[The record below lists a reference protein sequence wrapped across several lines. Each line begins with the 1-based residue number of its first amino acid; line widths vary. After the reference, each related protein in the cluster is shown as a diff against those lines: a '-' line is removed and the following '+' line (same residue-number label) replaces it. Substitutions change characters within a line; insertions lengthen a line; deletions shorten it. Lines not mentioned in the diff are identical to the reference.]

1 MKHTPPSSTVV
12 PPGLATSR
20 RGLFLGASGL
30 FLLGACGT
38 DDSAGTDSSTGGGTG
53 GSAPTSDPLPISA
66 IPDQD
71 PELLNRLYGD
81 VAARFADAT
90 GLEVT
95 YTPVT
100 EYPAVVRGF
109 EVGDLY
115 LAWMGGLT
123 GVQAAQRVDGAVAFA
138 QRDIDAE
145 FTSLF
150 IATKES
156 GLAPFDDVAGLTELA
171 GSSLT
176 FGSETSTSGRLMPQY
191 FMDQAGL
198 SLDALQGEP
207 GFSGSHDATIEAV
220 ASGSFE
226 VGAVNEQ
233 VWNAT
238 VEAGVVDVSQVV
250 VLFRTPPYF
259 DYHWLARPDI
269 DEVYGDGTLDS
280 IKDLL
285 FGLDPAL
292 PEDAAI
298 LELFGAASFI
308 PTENAN
314 YDKIRDVAEELDL
327 LA

>member
-1 MKHTPPSSTVV
+1 MKRTTP
-12 PPGLATSR
+12 LAPLVTSR

-30 FLLGACGT
+30 VLFAACGN
-38 DDSAGTDSSTGGGTG
+38 DDSTSTSAGGAGATAG
-53 GSAPTSDPLPISA
+53 PLLISA

-95 YTPVT
+95 YVPVT

-109 EVGDLY
+109 EVGDIFI
-115 LAWMGGLT
+115 AWMGGLT
-123 GVQAAQRVDGAVAFA
+123 GVQAAQRVDGATAFA

-150 IATKES
+150 IATKAS
-156 GLAPFDDVAGLTELA
+156 GLTAFDDVSGLTDLA
-171 GSSLT
+171 GHSLT
-176 FGSETSTSGRLMPQY
+176 FGSDTSTSGRLMPQY

-198 SLDALQGEP
+198 SIDDLTGEP

-226 VGAVNEQ
+226 VGAVNSQ
-233 VWNAT
+233 VWDAT
-238 VEAGVVDVSQVV
+238 VEAGEVDLSDVV
-250 VLFRTPPYF
+250 VLFRTPTYY

-269 DEVYGDGTLDS
+269 DEVYGAGTLDS
-280 IKDLL
+280 VKELL
-285 FGLDPAL
+285 FGLDPAV
-292 PEDAAI
+292 PEDAAV
-298 LELFGAASFI
+298 LDLFGATSFI

-314 YDKIRDVAEELDL
+314 YDQIRDVAEGLDL

>member
-1 MKHTPPSSTVV
+1 M
-12 PPGLATSR
+12 
-20 RGLFLGASGL
+20 
-30 FLLGACGT
+30 LLTACGNGSDT
-38 DDSAGTDSSTGGGTG
+38 ASSARSGAA
-53 GSAPTSDPLPISA
+53 APTARSLAISA

-90 GLEVT
+90 GLKVT
-95 YTPVT
+95 YIPVT

-123 GVQAAQRVDGAVAFA
+123 GVQAAARVEGATAIA
-138 QRDIDAE
+138 QRDIDAT

-150 IATKES
+150 IATKKS
-156 GLAPFDDVAGLTELA
+156 GLTDFTDVTGLTELT
-171 GSSLT
+171 GHSFT
-176 FGSETSTSGRLMPQY
+176 FGSDTSTSGRLMPQY
-191 FMDQAGL
+191 FMEQAGL
-198 SLDALQGEP
+198 ALSDLRGKP

-226 VGAVNEQ
+226 VGAVNSQ
-233 VWNAT
+233 VWKST
-238 VEAGVVDVSQVV
+238 VEADKVDVSNVV
-250 VLFRTPPYF
+250 VLFETPTYY

-269 DEVYGDGTLDS
+269 DDVFGAGTLDS
-280 IKDLL
+280 IKGLL
-285 FGLDPAL
+285 FGLDAAV

-298 LELFGAASFI
+298 LDLFGATSFI
-308 PTENAN
+308 PTENDN
-314 YDKIRDVAEELDL
+314 YDQIRTIAEDLGL